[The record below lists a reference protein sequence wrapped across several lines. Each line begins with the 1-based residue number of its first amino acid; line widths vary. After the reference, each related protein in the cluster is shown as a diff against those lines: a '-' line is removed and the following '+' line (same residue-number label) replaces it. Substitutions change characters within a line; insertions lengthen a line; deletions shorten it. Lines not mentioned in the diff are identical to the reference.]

1 MAVTASDAEID
12 SAADPGAPPVAPLS
26 APDRLRPPPLPRPGL
41 GWAVTLAVG
50 AVAAVLRLWSVG
62 FPGMKVFDEIYYTTN
77 AVELLRQGYE
87 NNPARLFVVHPPLG
101 KWCIAVGVAIFGN
114 NAYGWRIPSAVAGT
128 VAVVILIR
136 VVRRMTRSTLLAG
149 AAGLLL
155 TLDGLSLVQSRTAL
169 LDIYLQVFI
178 LAGFACLVIDRDQVR
193 ERLAAAGPAGGVAGF
208 GPWLGPR
215 PWRLAG
221 GVLLGASCGVK
232 WSGVWFLAGFA
243 VLSVF
248 WDRGARKSAGARHPN
263 AATAMRDLPG
273 AVLSLVVAP
282 VVTYL
287 LTWTGWFLG
296 ENGYE
301 RHWAD
306 GRATHWGFVPGVL
319 RSLWHYHS
327 EMLNFHEGLSS
338 FHPYRSLPYSWLVD
352 GRPVDYYY
360 PQHVTGCGSKSCVRE
375 VLSIGTPA
383 LWWAFL
389 PALVWMVWLLVARR
403 DWRAG
408 AVLMAFAAGWGS
420 WLENTERTMFL
431 FYMTPLVPFLIIGIT
446 LMLGA
451 ALGPPDAGPT
461 RRKVGLLVLC
471 AYLAVV
477 VVNFAWLWP
486 ILTGQKITYAD
497 WQARMWFSSWI

>member
-1 MAVTASDAEID
+1 MAVTASDAATD
-12 SAADPGAPPVAPLS
+12 TAGDPGPPPAPLS
-26 APDRLRPPPLPRPGL
+26 PYQRLHREPVARPGF

-50 AVAAVLRLWSVG
+50 AIAAVLRLWSIG
-62 FPGMKVFDEIYYTTN
+62 FPGGKVFDEIYYTTN
-77 AVELLRQGYE
+77 AVELLHQGYE

-128 VAVVILIR
+128 VAVVILVR
-136 VVRRMTRSTLLAG
+136 LVRRMTGSLLLAG
-149 AAGLLL
+149 TAGLLL
-155 TLDGLSLVQSRTAL
+155 ALDGLSLVQSRTSL
-169 LDIYLQVFI
+169 LDIYLQAFV
-178 LAGFACLVIDRDQVR
+178 LAGFACFVIDRDHVR
-193 ERLAAAGPAGGVAGF
+193 ERLAAAVPAGGVAG
-208 GPWLGPR
+208 LGPR
-215 PWRLAG
+215 LGVRPWRVAG

-243 VLSVF
+243 VLSVV
-248 WDRGARKSAGARHPN
+248 WDRGARKSAGARH
-263 AATAMRDLPG
+263 ATTATAARDLPN
-273 AVLSLVVAP
+273 AVLSLVLAP
-282 VVTYL
+282 VVAYL
-287 LTWTGWFLG
+287 LSWTGWFLG
-296 ENGYE
+296 DNGYD

-306 GRATHWGFVPGVL
+306 GRSSHWGFVPGVL

-389 PALVWMVWLLVARR
+389 PALVWMVWLLIARR

-408 AVLMAFAAGWGS
+408 AVLMAFAAGWGA
-420 WLENTERTMFL
+420 WLENTKRTMFL
-431 FYMTPLVPFLIIGIT
+431 FYMTPLVPFLVIGIT

-451 ALGPPDAGPT
+451 VLGRSDASPT
-461 RRKVGLLVLC
+461 RRTVGLLVLC

-486 ILTGQKITYAD
+486 ILTGQKITYAG